1 MATRSD
7 RPDPDPNR
15 PAGSGTP
22 STPGTTGSTTTVG
35 GAASAGGTT
44 VSGSASVS
52 RETTTDRSQTTG
64 TTGTTG
70 DQRAT
75 ITDAS
80 VPPPQ
85 IDVRPRRAL
94 RVTGGTGG
102 GVRPIVL
109 RVKRG
114 RRRGGRKRYSRN
126 TKDLQRFVYGS
137 SRALFRLADGAAAGT
152 ESFWRRSN
160 RSARRRKDGL
170 AKDFYRNF
178 ARGIDRAS
186 RQAGRAP
193 YEIARE
199 INGRRAWKNVRWFWR
214 NSPFRFGYFR

>member
-22 STPGTTGSTTTVG
+22 NTPGTTGSTTTVG

-44 VSGSASVS
+44 LSGSATVS
-52 RETTTDRSQTTG
+52 RETTTDRTQASG

-70 DQRAT
+70 AT
-75 ITDAS
+75 VTDVS

-85 IDVRPRRAL
+85 IDARRSKSA
-94 RVTGGTGG
+94 RTTAGR
-102 GVRPIVL
+102 VRPIVL

-160 RSARRRKDGL
+160 RSARRRKDGM
-170 AKDFYRNF
+170 AKDFYRNV